1 MKNYKVEITKTYCID
16 VNAKDEKD
24 AEKIADNILDEMESN
39 DNQHY
44 NLTGDNYTVYD
55 VTNTDDSFNPEN

>member
-44 NLTGDNYTVYD
+44 NLTGDNYTIYD